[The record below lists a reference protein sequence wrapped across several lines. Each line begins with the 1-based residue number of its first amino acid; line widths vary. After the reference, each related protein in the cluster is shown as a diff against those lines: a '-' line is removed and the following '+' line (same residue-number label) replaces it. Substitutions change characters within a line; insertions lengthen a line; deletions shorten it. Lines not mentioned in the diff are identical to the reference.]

1 MLKVIIV
8 EDEPIILK
16 GLLYRIDWLKTNCIV
31 IGTAESGIEGCQL
44 ILEKKPDIVITDIR
58 MPFKDGLEMLQETK
72 DVCQYEAIILSGY
85 GEFQYAQQ
93 AIRLGVHNYLLK
105 PVDLKDFE
113 ATLHELAMS
122 VQEKRSSSQSNSHRH
137 VLDLKVEWTEGSSYA
152 ADAIRYI
159 EKHYDQKISLAMAS
173 KVIGLSTVSVNT
185 KLKERTGYSFNELL
199 TRYRLTKAIQKLQHE
214 NSLVYEVAEQTGFSD
229 YKYFSAVFKK
239 YIGTSPKQFLKK
251 GM

>member
-1 MLKVIIV
+1 
-8 EDEPIILK
+8 
-16 GLLYRIDWLKTNCIV
+16 
-31 IGTAESGIEGCQL
+31 
-44 ILEKKPDIVITDIR
+44 
-58 MPFKDGLEMLQETK
+58 
-72 DVCQYEAIILSGY
+72 
-85 GEFQYAQQ
+85 
-93 AIRLGVHNYLLK
+93 
-105 PVDLKDFE
+105 
-113 ATLHELAMS
+113 
-122 VQEKRSSSQSNSHRH
+122 
-137 VLDLKVEWTEGSSYA
+137 
-152 ADAIRYI
+152 
-159 EKHYDQKISLAMAS
+159 MAS